1 MRLVAALL
9 LMLSAP
15 AFADGTWW
23 HTHDD
28 CEPHNHP
35 DVTDDPATWDHVSE
49 PCHSVNPDPPPQL
62 PQTVAPPVEEV
73 SPGREGE
80 AISQPAARRPL
91 RLWRF
96 AL

>member
-1 MRLVAALL
+1 MRLVAAFLL
-9 LMLSAP
+9 TLSAP

-28 CEPHNHP
+28 CEQHTHP
-35 DVTDDPATWDHVSE
+35 DVTDDPATWGHVSA
-49 PCHSVNPDPPPQL
+49 PCHAVAPDLPPP
-62 PQTVAPPVEEV
+62 PTDAEPVEHIPLQGPPEM
-73 SPGREGE
+73 
-80 AISQPAARRPL
+80 SQPVPLRPL